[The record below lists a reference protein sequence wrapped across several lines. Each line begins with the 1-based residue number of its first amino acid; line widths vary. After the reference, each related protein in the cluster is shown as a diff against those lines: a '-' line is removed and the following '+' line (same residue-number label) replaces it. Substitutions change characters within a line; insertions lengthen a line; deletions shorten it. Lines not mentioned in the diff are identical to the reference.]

1 MTNKVNGLKRGIV
14 YLSEYSDT
22 WPILF
27 DEEKKELENK
37 LGSLAL
43 SIEHVGSTSI
53 RNIKAKPIIDIAV
66 SVEDESKYR
75 DVIACLDGQGYEL
88 REAMRDKNRL
98 FFAKGP
104 ENNRTHYIH
113 VHIHNS
119 EDWLDQLF
127 FRDYMN
133 DHLEDALEY
142 ENLKVALSLKYP
154 KDRNKYTE
162 ENEEFILGIL
172 SDRV

>member
-1 MTNKVNGLKRGIV
+1 MTSKVNGLKRGIV
-14 YLSEYSDT
+14 SLFEYSDT
-22 WPILF
+22 WVNLF
-27 DEEKKELENK
+27 EEEKKALEIK

-53 RNIKAKPIIDIAV
+53 KNIKAKPIIDIAV
-66 SVEDESKYR
+66 SVEDESKYP
-75 DVIACLDGQGYEL
+75 DVIECLAGQGYEL
-88 REAMRDKNRL
+88 REALKDKNRL

-104 ENNRTHYIH
+104 EHNRTHYIH
-113 VHIHNS
+113 VHIHKS

-127 FRDYMN
+127 FRDYLN

-154 KDRNKYTE
+154 EDRNKYTE
-162 ENEEFILGIL
+162 EKEEFILRIL
-172 SDRV
+172 SKRV